1 MAMANVP
8 TWVGLALVAV
18 MFAGT
23 LALIVTLTRVAV
35 HSANRRREAVAQ
47 LLANPQLLQRVW
59 YVQREYNT
67 HHEVLIR
74 GRDQD
79 GKEVTLAFPAEAPH
93 VWHQLQMAGVL
104 VHAEP

>member
-1 MAMANVP
+1 MVSVP
-8 TWVGLALVAV
+8 SWASLALAALLFV
-18 MFAGT
+18 GT
-23 LALIVTLTRVAV
+23 VALIFGLTRLAV
-35 HSANRRREAVAQ
+35 QGANKRRAAVAR

-79 GKEVTLAFPAEAPH
+79 GKEITLAFPAEAPQ
-93 VWHQLQMAGVL
+93 VWHQLQLAGIL
-104 VHAEP
+104 VHPEP